1 MHCFSALHS
10 LRTLFVVIAS
20 TCLAV
25 VAAIASA
32 THKIDPVDAPHGM
45 VVAGHPEASAA
56 GVEMLKAGGSAMDA
70 AVAVSLALGVAE
82 PYGSGLG
89 GRIIIVYYEAKTGKV
104 SVVHGVEAVSRAIE
118 VDAFR
123 KLPSEQRSIGATSV
137 CVPGL
142 PAALYDAH
150 QRWGRLPWADNA
162 QPAITLAREGFT
174 VLPLSVKFFQSQERK
189 LRRFAEIG
197 RLYRPNG
204 KLPAAGTKLPNP
216 ELATTLEL
224 FAQHGPEGFYRGP
237 VAEAIVA
244 SVRAGGG
251 TMTLE
256 DLADYRPE
264 FGEAAR
270 FTWGDAEIFTS
281 PPPFSGGTIIQL
293 AMQALEEAPWKSRT
307 LRDPQNI
314 DLVARVV
321 QRLYPLVQAEIGD
334 VPNAWQRYHQL
345 TRPGTIE
352 LLRGSL
358 QQPGRPLVNLS
369 DDSMEDE
376 GQASSTTH
384 FAVADAEGNI
394 ACVTQSTGYHFGS
407 GIVARGTGVVLNNW
421 MNSLT
426 YADRRS
432 PNFIAPG
439 KRGRS
444 TTSPTIVL
452 REGRP
457 TLAVGVP
464 GGQRIPIGVLQVL
477 LDHLAF
483 ERDVGEAIGDTR
495 FHIVRPASSSAARNV
510 IEFEYSVRNE
520 TAEALRKLGWNPKVE
535 DNSEHFGG
543 VNAIEILSDGTRRGW
558 ADPRRTNAAA
568 GY

>member
-1 MHCFSALHS
+1 MNSPFVSRRVA
-10 LRTLFVVIAS
+10 TLIVVILS
-20 TCLAV
+20 TLSFRPVVLA
-25 VAAIASA
+25 AP
-32 THKIDPVDAPHGM
+32 THQLTPVDARQGM
-45 VVAGHPEASAA
+45 VVAGHPEAAAA
-56 GVEMLKAGGSAMDA
+56 GVERLKAGGSAMDA

-89 GRIIIVYYEAKTGKV
+89 GRIVILYYEAATGKV
-104 SVVHGVEAVSRAIE
+104 SVVHGVESVSHALDVE
-118 VDAFR
+118 AYR
-123 KLPSEQRSIGATSV
+123 KLPSEHRSIGATSV

-142 PAALYDAH
+142 PAALHDAH

-162 QPAITLAREGFT
+162 RPAIQLAREGFT
-174 VLPLSVKFFQSQERK
+174 VLPLSVRFFQSQERK

-204 KLPAAGTKLPNP
+204 KLPAPGTKLPNP
-216 ELATTLEL
+216 ELADTLEL
-224 FAQHGPEGFYRGP
+224 YAKHGPDGFYRGP

-251 TMTLE
+251 TMTLA
-256 DLADYRPE
+256 DLANYKPTFSE
-264 FGEAAR
+264 PAR
-270 FTWGDAEIFTS
+270 FTWGDATLFTS
-281 PPPFSGGTIIQL
+281 PPPFTGGTIIQL
-293 AMQALEEAPWKSRT
+293 AMQALDDAPWQGGS
-307 LRDPQNI
+307 LRDPANL

-334 VPNAWQRYHQL
+334 VPDTWERYRHL
-345 TRPGTIE
+345 TREETVQT
-352 LLRGSL
+352 LRATARAT
-358 QQPGRPLVNLS
+358 GRPLVQHSPLS
-369 DDSMEDE
+369 EDE

-384 FAVADAEGNI
+384 FAVADADGNV

-432 PNFIAPG
+432 PNYVAPG
-439 KRGRS
+439 RRGRS

-452 REGRP
+452 RDGRP

-483 ERDVGEAIGDTR
+483 DRNVGEAIGDTR
-495 FHIVRPASSSAARNV
+495 FHVVRPSSSSAARNV
-510 IEFEYSVRNE
+510 IEFEHTVRPE
-520 TAEALRKLGWNPKVE
+520 TVDALRKLGWSPKVE
-535 DNSEHFGG
+535 RDAEHFGG
-543 VNAIEILSDGTRRGW
+543 VNAIEFLPDGTRRGW